1 MSNVEIT
8 IGKLDRQLRAIEQEQ
23 SIVNKT
29 GKTGLLENPLLSEY
43 LRLTTTDAIVSGIQY
58 IALDALAKHFNLY
71 EDGERQQIL
80 AAMGDDLNDSSNS
93 EVVASLQIVENIYPS
108 IYSLGQ
114 EQFLITKERALR
126 SMTGLSIPT
135 SQVNNPQPPT
145 TISAPETKQPETVS
159 LPPVTTPNNSNNS
172 ALLVGMG
179 LVCAVMFGALV
190 ASNVNKSPTGNSS
203 VASNNTSTANTSVA
217 SDNTSTA
224 NTSQTNTPSSTQTST
239 PLPTPSSSI
248 SKEAALEV
256 VKQWIQYKKVLFA
269 PPYDTSQGSTLLTGK
284 AYINNIDRSSEQC
297 NNSGSEG
304 CLSSVD
310 WLKRYNAQ
318 YSFSVQRV
326 DSIDKFE
333 ASEENASIFVT
344 VTEYRT
350 LYNKGKSIPSGGT
363 KQYRYDLKYEN
374 GRAKISDYKVL

>member
-8 IGKLDRQLRAIEQEQ
+8 IGKLDRQLRAIEKEQ

-43 LRLTTTDAIVSGIQY
+43 LRLTTTDAIVPGIQY

-114 EQFLITKERALR
+114 EQFSITKERALR

-135 SQVNNPQPPT
+135 SQVNNSQLP

-159 LPPVTTPNNSNNS
+159 RPPATTPNNS

-179 LVCAVMFGALV
+179 IVCAVMFGALV
-190 ASNVNKSPTGNSS
+190 ASNVNKSPAGNSG

-217 SDNTSTA
+217 SNNTSTA

-239 PLPTPSSSI
+239 PLPTPRSSI

-284 AYINNIDRSSEQC
+284 AYINNIDRSSEPC

-350 LYNKGKSIPSGGT
+350 LYNKGKSTPSGGT